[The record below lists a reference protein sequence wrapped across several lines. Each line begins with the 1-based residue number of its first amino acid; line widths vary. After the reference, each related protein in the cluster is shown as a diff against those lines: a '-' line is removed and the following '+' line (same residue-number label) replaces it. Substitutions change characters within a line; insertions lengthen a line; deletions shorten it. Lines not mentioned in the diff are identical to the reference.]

1 MGTITVVINEGPILL
16 IRALHRATT
25 NKKMFRSTV
34 WRRFASTGEIVKA
47 KLDEF
52 LIYHKTD
59 AKLKP
64 FIYRPKNAQI
74 LLTKD
79 IRDPKTRE
87 PLQPRPPV
95 KPLSKQTLNDFIYSV
110 EPNSTELLD
119 WFKEWTGTSIRKRA
133 IWTYISPIH
142 VQKMLTASFFK
153 IGKYAH
159 MVGLL
164 YGIEHKFLKAQ
175 NPSVFD
181 IEHFFNTNIMC
192 ALHRNRLKDYKD
204 AEIAQRKLQVAWK
217 KVLNRKNNTGLANIL
232 VATLGRQIGFT
243 PELTGL
249 QPVDISLPDIP
260 NSSSGAEL
268 KDLLSK
274 YEGIY
279 LIARTLLDIDQH
291 NAQYLELQEFIRQY
305 QNALSESSDPYDT
318 HLKALGLLETP
329 PPQESTE
336 KEEK

>member
-1 MGTITVVINEGPILL
+1 
-16 IRALHRATT
+16 
-25 NKKMFRSTV
+25 MFKSTV
-34 WRRFASTGEIVKA
+34 WRRFVSTGETAKA
-47 KLDEF
+47 RLDEF

-79 IRDPKTRE
+79 IKDPKTKE

-95 KPLSKQTLNDFIYSV
+95 KPLSKQTLNDFIQSV

-133 IWTYISPIH
+133 IWTYISPVH

-175 NPSVFD
+175 NSSVFD
-181 IEHFFNTNIMC
+181 IEHFFNINIMC
-192 ALHRNRLKDYKD
+192 ALHRNKLRNYKD
-204 AEIAQRKLQVAWK
+204 VEIAQRKLQVAWK
-217 KVLNRKNNTGLANIL
+217 KVLERKNNTGLANIL
-232 VATLGRQIGFT
+232 VSTLGRQVGFK
-243 PELTGL
+243 PELAGL
-249 QPVDISLPDIP
+249 EPVQISLPSVPTSIT
-260 NSSSGAEL
+260 GVEL
-268 KDLLSK
+268 KSFLNRN
-274 YEGIY
+274 EGTY
-279 LIARTLLDIDQH
+279 LIARTLLDFDQN
-291 NAQYLELQEFIRQY
+291 NAQYPELQEYIRQY
-305 QNALSESSDPYDT
+305 QSALGENSDPYDT
-318 HLKALGLLETP
+318 YLKSLEQLETQ
-329 PPQESTE
+329 PPQETTE
-336 KEEK
+336 KKLE

>member
-1 MGTITVVINEGPILL
+1 
-16 IRALHRATT
+16 
-25 NKKMFRSTV
+25 MFKSAV
-34 WRRFASTGEIVKA
+34 WRRFASTGETAKA

-87 PLQPRPPV
+87 PLQPRSPV
-95 KPLSKQTLNDFIYSV
+95 KPLSKQTLSDFIYSV
-110 EPNSTELLD
+110 KPNSTELLD

-133 IWTYISPIH
+133 IWSYISPIH

-175 NPSVFD
+175 NPSAFD

-192 ALHRNRLKDYKD
+192 ALHRNKLRNYTD
-204 AEIAQRKLQVAWK
+204 AGIAQRKLQVAWK

-232 VATLGRQIGFT
+232 VATLGRQVGFT
-243 PELTGL
+243 PEVAGL
-249 QPVDISLPDIP
+249 QPVQISLPDIP
-260 NSSSGAEL
+260 NSLSGAEL
-268 KDLLSK
+268 KDLLYK
-274 YEGIY
+274 YEGTY
-279 LIARTLLDIDQH
+279 LIVRTLLDIDQH
-291 NAQYLELQEFIRQY
+291 NAEYLELQEFIRQY
-305 QNALSESSDPYDT
+305 QSALGETNDPYDT
-318 HLKALGLLETP
+318 HLKSLEQLETQ
-329 PPQESTE
+329 PPQETTE
-336 KEEK
+336 KEAE